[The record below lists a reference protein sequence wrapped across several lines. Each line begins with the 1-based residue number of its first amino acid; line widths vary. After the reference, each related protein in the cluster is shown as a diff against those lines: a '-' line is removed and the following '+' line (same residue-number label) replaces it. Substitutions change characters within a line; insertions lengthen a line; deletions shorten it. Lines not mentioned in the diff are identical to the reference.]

1 MFWLLG
7 ITKTIFSMLQAAG
20 ISVAMEN
27 AEDDVKQAA
36 KFVAGHNEE
45 DGAAHFLEEW
55 VL

>member
-1 MFWLLG
+1 MLGWLSQ
-7 ITKTIFSMLQAAG
+7 TIHA
-20 ISVAMEN
+20 I
-27 AEDDVKQAA
+27 KQAA